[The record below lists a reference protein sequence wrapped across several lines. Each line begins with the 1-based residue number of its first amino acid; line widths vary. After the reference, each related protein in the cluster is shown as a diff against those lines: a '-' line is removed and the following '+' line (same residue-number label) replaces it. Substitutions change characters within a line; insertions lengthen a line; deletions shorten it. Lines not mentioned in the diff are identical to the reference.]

1 MASSVG
7 GLTNPSKLAN
17 TIMTEMGVKTNSH
30 TVGEYMECFR
40 KSFLFEK
47 AERWNVKGRKYIGS
61 PVKYYAED
69 TELRNARLNFRQME
83 RTHLME
89 NVIYCELCRR
99 GYAVDVGVVHT
110 VGPKSDYL
118 ENSTITSVNFH
129 SSKDPSPEVHT
140 WMIARSLDP
149 FGNAWKETLGH
160 WSARFPSS
168 AQNDA
173 E

>member
-69 TELRNARLNFRQME
+69 TGLRNARLNFRQME

-110 VGPKSDYL
+110 VGPNQAISKIAQYR
-118 ENSTITSVNFH
+118 NQIST
-129 SSKDPSPEVHT
+129 
-140 WMIARSLDP
+140 L
-149 FGNAWKETLGH
+149 LGVTPVDTFRACPH
-160 WSARFPSS
+160 KI
-168 AQNDA
+168 
-173 E
+173 

>member
-7 GLTNPSKLAN
+7 SLTNPSKLAN

-30 TVGEYMECFR
+30 TVGEC
-40 KSFLFEK
+40 
-47 AERWNVKGRKYIGS
+47 
-61 PVKYYAED
+61 AED
-69 TELRNARLNFRQME
+69 TGLRNARLNFRQME

-118 ENSTITSVNFH
+118 ENSTIPQSNFY
-129 SSKDPSPEVHT
+129 SSWGLSPE
-140 WMIARSLDP
+140 
-149 FGNAWKETLGH
+149 
-160 WSARFPSS
+160 FPP
-168 AQNDA
+168 
-173 E
+173 